1 MNNSHSCA
9 SELKFARLFFKFAAV
24 TKMQI
29 NMTRKLKEV
38 IVSFCQRLF
47 EPVFKAFKSCYFGKN
62 IGLLA
67 KKIDQLTVDSLYL
80 VFENTAIKSNS

>member
-1 MNNSHSCA
+1 MNNSHSCT

-47 EPVFKAFKSCYFGKN
+47 EPVF
-62 IGLLA
+62 A